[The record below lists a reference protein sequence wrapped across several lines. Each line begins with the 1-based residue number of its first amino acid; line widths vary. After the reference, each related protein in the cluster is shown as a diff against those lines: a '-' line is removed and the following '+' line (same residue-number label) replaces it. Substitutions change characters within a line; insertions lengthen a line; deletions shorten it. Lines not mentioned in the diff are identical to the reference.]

1 MRISDWSSDV
11 FSSDLAEMIA
21 NPGLG
26 DSQKENTNTV
36 AVIPGGSV
44 ATPVLATILLQGH
57 AAAQADSLGI
67 LVGLQMRLVHTA
79 FDNGIVLRL
88 TSLPLIKTCSSAPM
102 MTCSIVFGIQEPLSC
117 KIIRKIAMR
126 VAVMCRMRSCKKTHR
141 IKTDRFRRV
150 ENPIS
155 VNVLF

>member
-67 LVGLQMRLVHTA
+67 LAGLQMRLVHTA

-102 MTCSIVFGIQEPLSC
+102 MTCSIVFGIQVPLSC
-117 KIIRKIAMR
+117 KIISTIALR
-126 VAVMCRMRSCKKTHR
+126 VAFMYRIRLCKKNQYRKRTHL
-141 IKTDRFRRV
+141 TSV
-150 ENPIS
+150 HSSPIRMPS
-155 VNVLF
+155 S